1 MGEIP
6 TVDFTSSGVEGRRK
20 APAGAFISAERNVD
34 AKNPDT
40 AKRNDLDRFRLR
52 NFIED
57 LIDSG
62 ELEIRDDRVDLA
74 DLAAIMQGNAKA
86 VWFRNVGQE
95 QMELVGNVL
104 AGRNR
109 LARAFECEPRKVAV
123 EMQKRL
129 RNKPEFIECT
139 QATAPVQE
147 VVLQGTDA
155 DLTKLPVHLQ
165 HAADGAPYLAALDYV
180 IDPATGM
187 TNSGFRRLMLRSA
200 HEAGVDLN
208 APSDLRAIYMAAS
221 ARGEKLPVAFVIGSH
236 PIDHVSAT
244 MRIPVDEL
252 GLVSSLRGAP
262 LPVFKCVTQDIR
274 VPADAEMVIEGYL
287 DERGYSEKEG
297 PYGEYLGYYGG
308 VKMNPVFHVT
318 AITHRR
324 NPLFMTTTISGNR
337 MDLTDTSNLE
347 ALRCELNVWEALKPV
362 VREPQAVYAPVAS
375 GGSMSV
381 RVSLKQRYPGEARTA
396 LYTILGSV
404 GVKNAFVVDPDID
417 IFSNEQMEWAL
428 GTRFQ
433 PDKDLIIVSG
443 VRLSP
448 LDPSLHGSPVGAKAG
463 YDLTWPMQYANK
475 WELVTP
481 TPPTYE
487 GAKFPSLRAALEDG
501 PKRFESLMAAL
512 GSRDGRE
519 IVRELHTLR
528 DKGLERDDEGRYFLK
543 K

>member
-1 MGEIP
+1 MDDRITTG
-6 TVDFTSSGVEGRRK
+6 
-20 APAGAFISAERNVD
+20 
-34 AKNPDT
+34 
-40 AKRNDLDRFRLR
+40 RNDLDRFRLR
-52 NFIED
+52 TFID
-57 LIDSG
+57 GLTDSG
-62 ELEIRDDRVDLA
+62 ELDIRDDRLDLA
-74 DLAAIMQGNAKA
+74 DLADIMQGNEKA
-86 VWFRNVGQE
+86 VWFRNVGDE
-95 QMELVGNVL
+95 RMELVGNVL
-104 AGRNR
+104 ASRTR
-109 LARAFECEPRKVAV
+109 LARAFDCEPRKVAL
-123 EMQKRL
+123 EMQRRL
-129 RNKPEFIECT
+129 RIKPEFIDLDR
-139 QATAPVQE
+139 ASAPVQE
-147 VVLQGTDA
+147 VVLQGADA

-165 HAADGAPYLAALDYV
+165 HAADGAPYMAAVDYV

-187 TNSGFRRLMLRSA
+187 TNSGFRRLMLRGR

-221 ARGEKLPVAFVIGSH
+221 ARGEKLPIAFVIGSH

-244 MRIPVDEL
+244 MRVPVDEL
-252 GLVSSLRGAP
+252 GLVSSLRAAP
-262 LPVFKCVTQDIR
+262 LPVVKCLTCDIR

-287 DERGYSEKEG
+287 DERGYVEKEG

-318 AITHRR
+318 AITHRAD
-324 NPLFMTTTISGNR
+324 PLFMTTTISGNR

-362 VREPQAVYAPVAS
+362 VREPVAVFAPVAS

-381 RVSLKQRYPGEARTA
+381 RVALKQRFPGEARTA

-417 IFSNEQMEWAL
+417 IFSDQQMEWAL

-433 PDKDLIIVSG
+433 ADKDLIIVSG

-463 YDLTWPMQYANK
+463 YDLTWPMAAAGK
-475 WELVTP
+475 WELSTP
-481 TPPTYE
+481 TPPTYA
-487 GAKFPSLRAALEDG
+487 GAKFASIRAALEHG
-501 PKRFESLMAAL
+501 PKRFEALMAAV

-519 IVRELHTLR
+519 IVRELDTLR
-528 DKGLERDDEGRYFLK
+528 DSGLERDDQGRYFLK
-543 K
+543 A